1 MDGVLR
7 RKDTDVSTVLITGA
21 ARGLGLDFVKHYA
34 ARGWKVHACAR
45 QPEALAGIAGDVVR
59 HRLEV
64 TDYAAV
70 AALAQELAGEA
81 IDVLICNAGIAGR
94 EATVLGSIDPAV
106 WRQTFEVNALA
117 PLMMAQAFAGHVAR
131 SPGRKLIAISS
142 RLGSIALADSGRY
155 AYRASKTALNME
167 WRGLSKD
174 LADTGLI
181 CVVLHPGWVQ
191 TDMGGAAATLTIEQ
205 SVPAMVKVID
215 GLTPADNGRFIN
227 YDGSEIPW

>member
-1 MDGVLR
+1 MP
-7 RKDTDVSTVLITGA
+7 TVLITGA
-21 ARGLGLDFVKHYA
+21 ARGLGLDFTRQYA
-34 ARGWKVHACAR
+34 AKGWKVIACAR
-45 QPEALAGIAGDVVR
+45 APDALKDIKGDILR
-59 HRLEV
+59 HKLEV

-70 AALAQELAGEA
+70 KALARTLQGEA

-94 EATVLGSIDPAV
+94 EATVLGSIDPVV

-117 PLMMAQAFAGHVAR
+117 PLMMAEAFVDHVAR
-131 SPGRKLIAISS
+131 SQQKKLIAISS
-142 RLGSIALADSGRY
+142 RLGSITHNDGSRY

-167 WRGLSKD
+167 WKSLSKD
-174 LADTGLI
+174 VADKGLV

-191 TDMGGAAATLTIEQ
+191 TDMGGQAATLTIDQ

-215 GLTPADNGRFIN
+215 GLKPAQNGHFIN